1 MAEIIRLLRCDDCYT
16 VEPLPDYDGPPEHDA
31 LLSALIAR
39 SHTEPSGTTHRGKLL
54 RIDKRHWDSPSVRE
68 AVIARIREESGHT
81 GLDPDFYASRDTFAE
96 DALLCFQEHH
106 RNPACNDYKS
116 DHKRLTPDTQA
127 ERKELGM
134 GEYRSKLNRY
144 LCEFCPVHSLVVEA
158 ARHKAGLYK

>member
-16 VEPLPDYDGPPEHDA
+16 IEPLPDYDGPPEHDT
-31 LLSALIAR
+31 LLGHLIAAR
-39 SHTEPSGTTHRGKLL
+39 HTEPSGTTHRGKLL

-68 AVIARIREESGHT
+68 AVIARVREESGHT
-81 GLDPDFYASRDTFAE
+81 GLDPAFYNARDTFQE
-96 DALLCFQEHH
+96 DALVCWQQHH
-106 RNPACNDYKS
+106 RSTACNEYKS
-116 DHKRLTPDTQA
+116 DRKRLTPATQQ

-134 GEYRSKLNRY
+134 GKFHTSLSRY